1 MEKTKKCEI
10 CGEVKPITDF
20 SKSYKHRCKACV
32 AEMTRNS
39 RHINGH
45 HAATLIIDELKID
58 IAAVE
63 MRLVEVAIGAL
74 IKKNDGHIMNYECIE
89 IGRQAV
95 EIAHAALSRMK
106 FCKRNEDNL

>member
-1 MEKTKKCEI
+1 MNKTEKL
-10 CGEVKPITDF
+10 PI
-20 SKSYKHRCKACV
+20 
-32 AEMTRNS
+32 
-39 RHINGH
+39 
-45 HAATLIIDELKID
+45 LDEPKID

-74 IKKNDGHIMNYECIE
+74 IKKNNGRIMNYECIE